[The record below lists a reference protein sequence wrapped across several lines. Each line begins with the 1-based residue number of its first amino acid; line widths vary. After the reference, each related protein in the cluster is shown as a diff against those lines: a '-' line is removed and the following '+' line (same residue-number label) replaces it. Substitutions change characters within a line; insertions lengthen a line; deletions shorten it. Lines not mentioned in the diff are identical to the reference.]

1 MLVSRALFKFKE
13 RRPDNLVVPTGSI
26 TSAMRI
32 WRTRS
37 VETDVEMNEKE
48 KEAQVIAQRRISI
61 D

>member
-1 MLVSRALFKFKE
+1 
-13 RRPDNLVVPTGSI
+13 
-26 TSAMRI
+26 MRI
-32 WRTRS
+32 WRTKS